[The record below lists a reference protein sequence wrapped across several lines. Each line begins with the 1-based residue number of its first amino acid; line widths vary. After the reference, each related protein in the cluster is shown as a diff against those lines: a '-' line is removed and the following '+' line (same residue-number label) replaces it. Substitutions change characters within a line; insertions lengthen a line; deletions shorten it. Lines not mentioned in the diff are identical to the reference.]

1 LTDDAWSNPTG
12 ATRVIALMVPASIAV
27 ERPGTWLELGRS
39 MSQWA
44 LPAIAVMLIAY
55 GAVSGRLRSTPVSQA
70 MVFVA
75 LGHLVGNR
83 VLDLVEAD
91 TANQFARH
99 LAEAGVSWFDLRLRV
114 RGLATSGAVRWRSP
128 LRER

>member
-1 LTDDAWSNPTG
+1 
-12 ATRVIALMVPASIAV
+12 MVPASIAV